1 MTETSRRTSINTDSG
16 ERPGHEP
23 PAEADGVGSRLEPFQ
38 DSGSDGESELI
49 ERLANFPSGE
59 EIDELCASLQVA
71 TLREFSAEVLKGG
84 LDHLRQRI
92 DQAEYARLL
101 GSWIATA
108 EETLAAGK
116 NVKRIAARRKSK
128 AE

>member
-1 MTETSRRTSINTDSG
+1 MTETSRRISAHPGTG
-16 ERPGHEP
+16 ERLGHEP
-23 PAEADGVGSRLEPFQ
+23 STEADDI
-38 DSGSDGESELI
+38 DSSLDAHQGGGAIGDGELI

-59 EIDELCASLQVA
+59 EIDELCSLLRVD

-92 DQAEYARLL
+92 DQAEYVRLL

-116 NVKRIAARRKSK
+116 NAKRVAARRKSR
-128 AE
+128 AG